1 MVVLLFRLLM
11 KPAGVLRV
19 EREAAYIS
27 IVFPVLSITAMG
39 FVGSTIH
46 DAIDGPFRRIAGVGA
61 SGAFLIAVD
70 ADRGVK
76 DLRTVEEEFRRKS
89 DCGRVTVLGGK
100 TSSSVVSPSS
110 AVI

>member
-1 MVVLLFRLLM
+1 M
-11 KPAGVLRV
+11 
-19 EREAAYIS
+19 S

-46 DAIDGPFRRIAGVGA
+46 DAIDGPFRRIAGVGV
-61 SGAFLIAVD
+61 SGALLIGVD
-70 ADRGVK
+70 LDGVK
-76 DLRTVEEEFRRKS
+76 VLRTVDEEFRRKS

-110 AVI
+110 AVKKVC